1 MQHTTTLLGRY
12 RALPKVKRA
21 LLNLL
26 ILLLAGFVAYWVF
39 LAPPPRFPVG
49 AYVTVE
55 KGSTVTR
62 AAEELKRRD
71 IVRSAFLFKLSVRL
85 LGDDTRAS
93 SGTYYFPQPQ
103 NLVTVAARLLGG
115 DYGTTPIRITVP
127 EGSTVNDIS
136 KLLLD
141 KVPGFDRRTFLQETR
156 GKEGYLFPDTYFF
169 MPGDGTE
176 AVLSVFQNSF
186 HVHIA
191 KIQKQID
198 AFGKPLSDVIIM
210 ASLLEKEAADT
221 ESRRVIAGILWN
233 RIKKDMALQVDAV
246 FPYII
251 GKNSFTLTKEDLQ
264 IDSLYNT
271 YKYKGLPVAP
281 IANPGLDSI
290 LAAVTPTKSNY
301 VYYLSDLHGNF
312 HYCASYSCHLANKH
326 KYLD

>member
-1 MQHTTTLLGRY
+1 MDLQHHFPTFVQHTTTLLGRY

-26 ILLLAGFVAYWVF
+26 ILLLAGFVAYWIF

-127 EGSTVNDIS
+127 EGSTVND
-136 KLLLD
+136 
-141 KVPGFDRRTFLQETR
+141 
-156 GKEGYLFPDTYFF
+156 
-169 MPGDGTE
+169 
-176 AVLSVFQNSF
+176 FQMREDS
-186 HVHIA
+186 
-191 KIQKQID
+191 D
-198 AFGKPLSDVIIM
+198 AFYLQLKGEAPGQQWVAGLRHERLTADKNALNAPD
-210 ASLLEKEAADT
+210 EEAALET
-221 ESRRVIAGILWN
+221 SP
-233 RIKKDMALQVDAV
+233 
-246 FPYII
+246 F
-251 GKNSFTLTKEDLQ
+251 F
-264 IDSLYNT
+264 
-271 YKYKGLPVAP
+271 
-281 IANPGLDSI
+281 
-290 LAAVTPTKSNY
+290 
-301 VYYLSDLHGNF
+301 
-312 HYCASYSCHLANKH
+312 
-326 KYLD
+326 